1 LGVKIPIEIVQRTK
15 EYFMSEKWWCNVCD
29 SKQVDSADPKTGD
42 FYIVF
47 GIEYPAKEDSENTSV
62 IFAICD
68 TCDPK
73 DTLRKINLENI
84 EK

>member
-1 LGVKIPIEIVQRTK
+1 VKIPIEIVQRTK

-47 GIEYPAKEDSENTSV
+47 GIEYPAK
-62 IFAICD
+62 
-68 TCDPK
+68 
-73 DTLRKINLENI
+73 
-84 EK
+84 